1 MSRYLTRIFVCVELA
16 LYKEV
21 RYNKQRKTKEAYM
34 IEEIK
39 QKILSAVASRD
50 YQKGMNYEESYIDY
64 INCTYFDNS
73 KRFQFLVE
81 SESSYQ
87 KYMVQIEM
95 VGQDI
100 KKTLCTCLQFQQY
113 HSCKHV
119 AACLIIYSNK
129 MFSLPKETI
138 TKKSVAFL
146 EKLKK
151 QFTQEHLKKEEVFLE
166 PYLSF
171 ESSYYHDY
179 LVLKVKIGQEK
190 KYSLLGKLSSFLN
203 EIRLNH
209 PYSFGANFTF
219 EPQRHYFSKESLE
232 LLNLLDMMRKY
243 YRVSGN
249 SIYLDDTL
257 FKQIIKLFPNK
268 IHMENPERIVPL
280 KKEFPLTTELSK
292 TDDKYRVILK
302 ETELI
307 KPLTEDYEYVY
318 FKNCIYH
325 LTKDQSFF
333 LKESL
338 HTNLEELLIPESE
351 FTNLQK
357 NVIRLVKDHISL
369 DDSVSNLVI
378 VNNPDVKFYIDIN
391 EEDILCTP
399 KFIYQEEEISY
410 FDKSSTILRD
420 IDYENEVVRILDK
433 YAFQIGKDCLYLED
447 LTDICAFLEE
457 GLDELASEYPVFTS
471 EKVKNTKILKK
482 SNISSTF
489 SIGKDNILH
498 YEFDLGNIPNEE
510 LDKVMASLKQK
521 KKYYRLKNGDI
532 LSLEDQALQEL
543 NALTEELELSKNDL
557 NNAQG
562 EIHKYRALYLDSIKN
577 SKYKIIKTDSLF
589 KEFIDQFKEFQN
601 VEVNFTKE
609 EQKIL
614 RDYQILGIK
623 WLYMIHKCGFG
634 GILADEM
641 GLGKSLQ
648 TIYFMHKILKE
659 DKTAKLLIVCPTSL
673 VYNWESEFL
682 KFAPEMS
689 YHVFAEQKEKRHEE
703 LENYQGNV
711 YITSYGLLREDL
723 ELYQEKSF
731 KIFVI
736 DEAQNIKNPTTGL
749 TKAVKSIK
757 ADTKL
762 ALTGTPI
769 ENSIVELWSIFDFIM
784 PGFLSN
790 LMKFQKKY
798 KVKDFDEET
807 NQLLENLR
815 MQIKPFILR
824 RKKNEVIKD
833 LPPKI
838 ENNIYI
844 DLNEEQKKIYA
855 AEVKYAN
862 DEMTKLVQS
871 GGFTKNK
878 MMILSLL
885 TKLRQICISPEI
897 TLKDYQGGSSKMEN
911 LLKIIKEQVLNGH
924 KILLFTSFKTALE
937 LVKKALDEENISNY
951 TIAGDV
957 SAQKRKM
964 LVDAFNKDNTNV
976 FLIMLKSG
984 GTGLNLTSADVVIHL
999 DLWWNPQ
1006 AENQATDRTHRIGQ
1020 TKTVEV
1026 IKLICKGTIEEKILD
1041 LQQKKKMLSDKM
1053 IEEGMNDSDYLKS
1066 LTEKDIRDL
1075 LAYENKE

>member
-1 MSRYLTRIFVCVELA
+1 MFEDIK
-16 LYKEV
+16 KE
-21 RYNKQRKTKEAYM
+21 
-34 IEEIK
+34 
-39 QKILSAVASRD
+39 ILKAVTTRD
-50 YQKGMNYEESYIDY
+50 YQKGMNYEEDYVEY
-64 INCTYFDNS
+64 INCTYFSNS
-73 KRFQFLVE
+73 KRYQFLVE
-81 SESSYQ
+81 SETSYR

-95 VGQDI
+95 QNSNI
-100 KKTLCTCLQFQQY
+100 MKTLCTCEQFQAH

-119 AACLIIYSNK
+119 AACLLIYSDK
-129 MFSLPKETI
+129 LFSPPKETI
-138 TKKSVAFL
+138 EKKSTAFL
-146 EKLKK
+146 KKLSKA
-151 QFTQEHLKKEEVFLE
+151 FTKEPTKKEEVFLV
-166 PYLSF
+166 PYISL
-171 ESSYYHDY
+171 ETSYYRNY
-179 LVLKVKIGQEK
+179 LTLKVKIGQEK
-190 KYSLLGKLSSFLN
+190 KYSLIGKLSSFLQDIEAN
-203 EIRLNH
+203 R
-209 PYSFGANFTF
+209 SFKFGTNFTF
-219 EPQRHYFSKESLE
+219 DPQKHFLGKKSSE
-232 LLNLLDMMRKY
+232 LLNLLKIMRKFY
-243 YRVSGN
+243 QTSGN
-249 SIYLDDTL
+249 SIYLDSAL
-257 FKQIIKLFPNK
+257 FKQIINLFPED
-268 IHMENPERIVPL
+268 IHMENPERKVQI
-280 KKEFPLTTELSK
+280 KKEFPILSK
-292 TDDKYRVILK
+292 LSKKDKEYHIVLEQLEK
-302 ETELI
+302 VEA
-307 KPLTEDYEYVY
+307 LTEDYEYVY
-318 FKNCIYH
+318 YNDNIYQ
-325 LTKDQSFF
+325 LTKDQIYF
-333 LKESL
+333 LKECLNS
-338 HTNLEELLIPESE
+338 NLGELIVPEKE
-351 FTNLQK
+351 FPELQ
-357 NVIRLVKDHISL
+357 NHVIRFLKDHISL
-369 DDSVSNLVI
+369 DESVKDLVI
-378 VNNPDVKFYIDIN
+378 VNNPEVKLYIDIN
-391 EEDILCTP
+391 EIDILCNP
-399 KFIYQEEEISY
+399 VFLYKEEEISY
-410 FDKSSTILRD
+410 FDTKPREILRD
-420 IDYENEVVRILDK
+420 KDYENEVVEELSK
-433 YAFQIGKDCLYLED
+433 YHFQKGKNFFYIED
-447 LTDICAFLEE
+447 LTDIGDFLEA
-457 GLDELASEYPVFTS
+457 GIDELAEKYPVYTS
-471 EKVKNTKILKK
+471 EKIKNTKIMKK
-482 SNISSTF
+482 SNVTSTF
-489 SIGKDNILH
+489 SIGQDNILH
-498 YEFDLGNIPNEE
+498 YEFDLGDIPNDE
-510 LDKVMASLKQK
+510 LDKVMASLKAK
-521 KKYYRLKNGDI
+521 KKYYRLKNGNI
-532 LSLEDQALQEL
+532 VSLEDQALQEL
-543 NALTEELELSKNDL
+543 NDLTEELELSKNDL
-557 NNAQG
+557 NNAEG
-562 EIHKYRALYLDSIKN
+562 EIPKYRALYLDSLKN
-577 SKYKIIKTDSLF
+577 SKYKIIKTNSLF
-589 KEFIDQFKEFQN
+589 QEFIKQFKEFQN
-601 VEVNFTKE
+601 VEVKFTKE
-609 EQKIL
+609 EKKTL
-614 RDYQILGIK
+614 RDYQLLGVK

-648 TIYFMHKILKE
+648 TIYFMRKILKE
-659 DKTAKLLIVCPTSL
+659 DKNAKFLIVCPTSL

-682 KFAPEMS
+682 KFAPEIS
-689 YHVFAEQKEKRHEE
+689 YHVFAEQKEKRHEALQSFE
-703 LENYQGNV
+703 GNV

-723 ELYQEKSF
+723 EMYQEKNF
-731 KIFVI
+731 KVFVI
-736 DEAQNIKNPTTGL
+736 DEAQNIKNPTAGI

-757 ADTKL
+757 SETKM

-815 MQIKPFILR
+815 LQVKPFILR

-897 TLKDYQGGSSKMEN
+897 TLKDYHGGSSKIEN
-911 LLKIIKEQVLNGH
+911 LLKIIKEQVMNGH

-937 LVKKALDEENISNY
+937 LVKESLDEENISNY

-1041 LQQKKKMLSDKM
+1041 LQQKKKLLSDKM
-1053 IEEGMNDSDYLKS
+1053 IEEGMSDSDYLKG
-1066 LTEKDIRDL
+1066 LTEKDIRNL